1 MAEKI
6 ARRMVVVLDVVGVK
20 EGDFSV
26 QKDSQLPK
34 RDAKVEA
41 RATVY
46 VQDKMSIQKE

>member
-1 MAEKI
+1 MAETI

-20 EGDFSV
+20 ERDLLV

-34 RDAKVEA
+34 RYAKVEA

-46 VQDKMSIQKE
+46 VQENMSIQRE